1 MVRGNQDQGGESS
14 IVTRSLGRDP
24 HFLLVFVD
32 EASWR
37 RYVPPIPIHK
47 DFGFGWAL
55 VSDLLLCLPLSIFT
69 QIVQVSYKVRWLP
82 GRCRGLV
89 PQLHNGGPELSWSRE
104 DACSWLGDGGWPDV

>member
-1 MVRGNQDQGGESS
+1 MTG
-14 IVTRSLGRDP
+14 SLGRDP
-24 HFLLVFVD
+24 RFLLVFVD

-37 RYVPPIPIHK
+37 RYVPPIPVHK

-82 GRCRGLV
+82 GRCRVPV
-89 PQLHNGGPELSWSRE
+89 PQLHTGDLRSAGPVKMPVV
-104 DACSWLGDGGWPDV
+104 GWVMVAGQMCRWMD